1 MNVKEATALVTRK
14 LVKYL
19 AERFS
24 GKLVFTFHCRDG
36 GVGRLSLTVE
46 QDLTRAE
53 LDKLPEQ

>member
-1 MNVKEATALVTRK
+1 MNVKEAIALVSQK
-14 LVKYL
+14 VVKYM

-46 QDLTRAE
+46 QNLSKTE
-53 LDKLPEQ
+53 LDNPSAQ